1 MNELDLQDKYL
12 VHFFCERPDG
22 LQYKEAKA
30 NTVSAQ
36 FFINEDLKQFIS
48 ETSLNKDN
56 YKKLLRKFSNNEKE
70 LMNAFT
76 LFLDEKVK
84 SSMNMAL
91 FINTNKSVT
100 FEGIK
105 LHLFYPSG
113 SETHEDKLFDENI
126 FARK

>member
-12 VHFFCERPDG
+12 VNFFCERPDG

-30 NTVSAQ
+30 NTVSSR
-36 FFINEDLKQFIS
+36 FFINEDLKQFLS

-56 YKKLLRKFSNNEKE
+56 YKKLSKKFDSEKE
-70 LMNAFT
+70 LMEAFT

-100 FEGIK
+100 FEGLK
-105 LHLFYPSG
+105 FNLFYPSG
-113 SETHEDKLFDENI
+113 SETT
-126 FARK
+126 RR